1 LDLFLDTF
9 PFGQGVQREAMNLR
23 VDCNNDG
30 ALAMD
35 QKRLAMLGWYRQ
47 SPLRIHIDVMHASKH
62 SIPALFLSINPQKT
76 RFTHFSPLCDTIE
89 VKEGRCQAGD
99 LAKNSVISV
108 N

>member
-62 SIPALFLSINPQKT
+62 SIPALFVIDKPTKNQIYPLFSTLRHYRGQRRPLSSW
-76 RFTHFSPLCDTIE
+76 RFGKKQCYFS
-89 VKEGRCQAGD
+89 
-99 LAKNSVISV
+99 
-108 N
+108 